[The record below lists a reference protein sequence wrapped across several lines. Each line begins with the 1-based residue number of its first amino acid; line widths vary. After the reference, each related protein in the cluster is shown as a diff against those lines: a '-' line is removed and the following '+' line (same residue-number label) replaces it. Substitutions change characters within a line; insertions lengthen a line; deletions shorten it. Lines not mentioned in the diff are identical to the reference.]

1 MDRHLTFAE
10 HVQNVVTKCHGL
22 LGVLRRA
29 APYLPQKL
37 LKLAYIALVRTHLEY
52 CSCLFASI
60 AKTHSNKL
68 EVVQKIAARIVC
80 QAPHD
85 AHSAPLLLE
94 LGLKSLE
101 QRRVDHICRVVSQC
115 LQGQCHPALMN
126 RFSADAEGFVIQ
138 SSQPSTAPG
147 KKRFTYTAVNLFNR
161 SRIKSG
167 SDSGLPPSTAD
178 ERVSTGWLS
187 TAPTLSGRDVPT
199 TAVSTPPLLFRSSAT
214 LAL

>member
-1 MDRHLTFAE
+1 MRVLYNCCSTNDGRL
-10 HVQNVVTKCHGL
+10 V
-22 LGVLRRA
+22 VLRVWPGAILVYTISRNIIRIQVVGSCVESNRLSRYRKVIES
-29 APYLPQKL
+29 PISI
-37 LKLAYIALVRTHLEY
+37 AYIALVRTHLEY

-94 LGLKSLE
+94 LDLKSLE

-115 LQGQCHPALMN
+115 LQGQCHPALAN
-126 RFSADAEGFVIQ
+126 WFSADAEGFVIQ

-167 SDSGLPPSTAD
+167 RLRAASKY
-178 ERVSTGWLS
+178 R
-187 TAPTLSGRDVPT
+187 
-199 TAVSTPPLLFRSSAT
+199 
-214 LAL
+214 